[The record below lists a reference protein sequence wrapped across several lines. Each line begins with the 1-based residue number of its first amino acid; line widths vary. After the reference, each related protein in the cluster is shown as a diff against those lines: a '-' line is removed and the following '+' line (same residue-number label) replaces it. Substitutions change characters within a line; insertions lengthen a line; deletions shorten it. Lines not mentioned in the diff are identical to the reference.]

1 MFAQPS
7 TLFKDRIL
15 VSACLLG
22 VPCRYDGGSCSCPE
36 LYPWVARGRVV
47 AICPEVAGGLPTP
60 RLPAEIEEAGAGF
73 DGSDVLEGQARVMR
87 CDGLDVTAQFVAGAE
102 AALDLARELDIRT
115 AVLKAHSP
123 SCGVGA
129 ICDGEFSGRLVAGDG
144 VTGALLKRA
153 GLEVVTEVVWKERH
167 EPPC

>member
-22 VPCRYDGGSCSCPE
+22 VPCRYDGGSCSYPE

-60 RLPAEIEEAGAGF
+60 RLPAEIKGAGAGL
-73 DGSDVLEGQARVMR
+73 DGNHVLEGRAWVMR